1 MSYTIRLIEPA
12 DIQAIAAIQDSCYD
26 DALYEEDALMSRRL
40 AAQPQSCWVAEN
52 RAQEVL
58 AYLLSYP
65 SLDNKVAPL
74 GSDFPVYKAPQ
85 LLYLHDMAVS
95 PKARGQALAPAL
107 LACAEQYARKIGF
120 NCLALVAV
128 QGSVPYWQKQG
139 FTLVPLDEP
148 TQLQALASYIG
159 QNACYMKKSLP

>member
-12 DIQAIAAIQDSCYD
+12 DIQAIASIQDSCYD
-26 DALYEEDALMSRRL
+26 DALYEENALMSRRL

-95 PKARGQALAPAL
+95 PKARGQAVAPAL
-107 LACAEQYARKIGF
+107 LACAEQYARQVGF

-139 FTLVPLDEP
+139 FSVLELNDEE
-148 TQLQALASYIG
+148 QQQALFSYTN
-159 QNACYMKKSLP
+159 QNACYMKKVVF